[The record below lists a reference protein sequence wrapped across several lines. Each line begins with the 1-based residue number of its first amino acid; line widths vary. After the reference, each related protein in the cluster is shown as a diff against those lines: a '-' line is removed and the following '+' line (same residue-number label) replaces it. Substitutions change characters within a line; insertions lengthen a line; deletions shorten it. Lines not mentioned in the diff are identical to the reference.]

1 MHYIKYKLW
10 EKLQLTIC
18 QTVTEIYCFDSAIWQ
33 ISAQIFPPHPN
44 PTPNSPPRPCVFL
57 WLYAV
62 DSGMGKLLGISKLPI
77 IVFAGTKKLEI
88 GERLGQ
94 NRKTLDIY
102 AFVEIH
108 HLSFP
113 HPPTI
118 TAWLH
123 SGKKKKNPKITT
135 VSLNKLFLSVIS
147 P

>member
-1 MHYIKYKLW
+1 
-10 EKLQLTIC
+10 
-18 QTVTEIYCFDSAIWQ
+18 
-33 ISAQIFPPHPN
+33 
-44 PTPNSPPRPCVFL
+44 
-57 WLYAV
+57 
-62 DSGMGKLLGISKLPI
+62 MGKLLGISKLPI
-77 IVFAGTKKLEI
+77 IVFAGAKNLEI

-113 HPPTI
+113 HPPQSQRGSTQ
-118 TAWLH
+118 
-123 SGKKKKNPKITT
+123 GKKKKKNPKITT

>member
-1 MHYIKYKLW
+1 
-10 EKLQLTIC
+10 
-18 QTVTEIYCFDSAIWQ
+18 
-33 ISAQIFPPHPN
+33 
-44 PTPNSPPRPCVFL
+44 
-57 WLYAV
+57 
-62 DSGMGKLLGISKLPI
+62 MGKLLGISKLPI

-113 HPPTI
+113 HPPQSQRGSTQE
-118 TAWLH
+118 
-123 SGKKKKNPKITT
+123 KKKKNPKITT